1 MRLPTLTHMR
11 ARPPNRCVMCACVC
25 TLVRVCAC
33 ARQTDPLLFM
43 HQLHRQVEEVVESR
57 ARVYPGQDRLM
68 LTFMEFD
75 RICR

>member
-1 MRLPTLTHMR
+1 
-11 ARPPNRCVMCACVC
+11 
-25 TLVRVCAC
+25 
-33 ARQTDPLLFM
+33 M
-43 HQLHRQVEEVVESR
+43 HQFHRQVEEVVESR